1 MRSIISLND
10 NWKFKK
16 ENVGLPAAYPTDWQ
30 TVDVPHTWNA
40 LDGNDGSGP
49 YNRGSYWYAK
59 TFVTPKQPLPGGK
72 VFVEFLGAGQQATV
86 YVNGE
91 QVKKPERKYDET
103 NISIK
108 INGQEIE
115 VKKHIYI
122 LLNKPKGY
130 ISTTEIKSQKSV
142 LELVPEK
149 YKNRNLFPAGR
160 LDKDTTGLMLITDDG
175 EFAHNIL
182 SPRKHVKKEYEVKL
196 DIPVTAT
203 MVKGFKEGVNLN
215 DGECKSADLEITG
228 EYTAKVVITE
238 GRYHQI
244 KRMFGCYG
252 AKVVELNRTCMGNL
266 YLPKELKLGE
276 VKEAT
281 EDELQRIQERSL

>member
-1 MRSIISLND
+1 MQRIDKIISEQTYYSR
-10 NWKFKK
+10 KEIKK
-16 ENVGLPAAYPTDWQ
+16 LISQGL
-30 TVDVPHTWNA
+30 
-40 LDGNDGSGP
+40 
-49 YNRGSYWYAK
+49 
-59 TFVTPKQPLPGGK
+59 
-72 VFVEFLGAGQQATV
+72 V

-91 QVKKPERKYDET
+91 QVKKSEIKYDET

-108 INGQEIE
+108 INGEDIEI
-115 VKKHIYI
+115 KKHIYL

-130 ISTTEIKSQKSV
+130 ISSTEIESQKTV
-142 LELVPEK
+142 LDLVPEK

-182 SPRKHVKKEYEVKL
+182 SPRKHVKKEYEVTL
-196 DIPVTAT
+196 DIPVTEK
-203 MVKGFKEGVNLN
+203 MVIGFKKGVNLN
-215 DGECKSADLEITG
+215 DGECKSAVLEITG
-228 EYTAKVVITE
+228 KYNAKVVLTE

-252 AKVVELNRTCMGNL
+252 AKVIELNRICMGNL

-281 EDELQRIQERSL
+281 EAELQKIQERSLENNTIKNVPTN